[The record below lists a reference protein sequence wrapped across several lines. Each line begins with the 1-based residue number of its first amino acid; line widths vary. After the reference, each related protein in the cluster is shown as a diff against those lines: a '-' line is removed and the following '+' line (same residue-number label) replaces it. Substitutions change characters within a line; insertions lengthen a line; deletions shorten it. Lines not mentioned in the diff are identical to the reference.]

1 MTGLTAAEVR
11 ERVAAGRTNTVRS
24 RTSRPV
30 AEILRT
36 NLLTWFNL
44 VLGTLLVLILLYG
57 SWRDGLFG
65 LVLVANSA
73 IGIAQEL
80 RAKRTLD
87 RLALIT
93 APRATVIRDG
103 TPTEVAVA
111 DVVLDDVVAL
121 GPGDQLVVDGEVL
134 SATGLELD
142 ESALTGEANPVSKMA
157 RDEVRSG
164 SFVVAGSGLC
174 RATAVGEEAWAAR
187 VERIGRRFT
196 RADSEIMRGI
206 TAVLQVIGVLLVPV
220 GALTI
225 ARNTQG
231 AETATAVTDT
241 VAALVAMVPEGLVLL
256 SSVAFAVSGLALARR
271 HVLVNELP
279 AVELLARTDVV
290 CVDKTGTLTEREPT
304 FGRFVP
310 LDAAVDA
317 DLLADGA
324 LPADAGLLADAAL
337 HALGALARADPN
349 PNATLRAIVAAV
361 PPSPG
366 WEATGTVP
374 FSSARKWS
382 AADLGSH
389 GAWVLGAPDVL
400 LAASP
405 HPGAGAVL
413 ADLVAQNLRVLL
425 LARADL
431 LPVDDT
437 LPTSLRP
444 AGFVV
449 LTERIRPDAA
459 DTVAYLAAQG
469 VGLRVISGDDAR
481 TVAAVA
487 AAVGVRGDV
496 VDARDLDDDA
506 IPAAMAHGVVF
517 GRVLPEQKSG
527 MLRAL
532 RRQGHTVAMTGD
544 GVNDVIA
551 LKEADLGIAMGS
563 GVPAARAV
571 AQVVLLDDAFASV
584 PHLMAEGRRV
594 VTNAERVA
602 NLFLTKSVWAGLV
615 AVTVAALDLS
625 YPFLP
630 RQVTLAGS
638 LAIGIPAF
646 FLALDTKARP
656 YRPGFVRRV
665 LRFAVPA
672 GVVMTTAVL
681 GTVAAAGAAGLA
693 LAETRVLTTIVLLL
707 VGLGILA
714 VLEWPLTGWR
724 AAVVAAMALA
734 GALAFVIPPVRDF
747 FALAPPA
754 PAWLAG
760 TVGLST
766 VAVAA
771 VAALTRGVRRDRVSP
786 SAPPPSRPSG

>member
-142 ESALTGEANPVSKMA
+142 ESALTGEANPVSKMT

-317 DLLADGA
+317 
-324 LPADAGLLADAAL
+324 AL

-349 PNATLRAIVAAV
+349 PNATLRAIAAAV

-389 GAWVLGAPDVL
+389 GTWVLGAPDVL
-400 LAASP
+400 LAASS
-405 HPGAGAVL
+405 HPGTGAVL
-413 ADLVAQNLRVLL
+413 ADLVTQNLRVLL

-431 LPVDDT
+431 LLVDDT

-506 IPAAMAHGVVF
+506 IPAAMARGVVF

-707 VGLGILA
+707 VGLGVLA

>member
-174 RATAVGEEAWAAR
+174 RATAVGEDAWAAR
-187 VERIGRRFT
+187 VERVGRRFT

-220 GALTI
+220 GAITI

-304 FGRFVP
+304 FGRFVS
-310 LDAAVDA
+310 LDATAEATRPADVALPDA
-317 DLLADGA
+317 DL
-324 LPADAGLLADAAL
+324 PADAAL

-349 PNATLRAIVAAV
+349 PNATLRAIAAAV

-389 GAWVLGAPDVL
+389 GTWVLGAPDVL

-405 HPGAGAVL
+405 NPGTGAVL

-431 LPVDDT
+431 PPVDDT

-506 IPAAMAHGVVF
+506 IPAAMARGVVF

-707 VGLGILA
+707 VGLGVLA

-747 FALAPPA
+747 FALAPPT
-754 PAWLAG
+754 PVWLAG
-760 TVGLST
+760 TVGLSA
-766 VAVAA
+766 VAVVA